1 MKIHKTA
8 SVFSTL
14 FIVILCVSLF
24 TACQR
29 FERIE
34 ASQVERIVVWTY
46 IDEECELNE
55 DDSAK
60 FIELFNSSKYEGKE
74 SDFGTTAEFGI
85 CVYFRDGAYLRAND
99 FACGGMD
106 FEVSLHD
113 SDGNEKEHYYITNE
127 ELYTFVLELTELY
140 RARDTS
146 CP

>member
-1 MKIHKTA
+1 MKIHKLYQFFSA
-8 SVFSTL
+8 LLIVF
-14 FIVILCVSLF
+14 LCVSLF

-34 ASQVERIVVWTY
+34 ASQVERIVVWTHLV
-46 IDEECELNE
+46 EECELNE

-74 SDFGTTAEFGI
+74 SDFGTTPEFGI
-85 CVYFRDGAYLRAND
+85 YIYVRDGTYLYVTD
-99 FACGGMD
+99 FPCGGMD

-113 SDGNEKEHYYITNE
+113 SDRNEKEHYFITNE
-127 ELYTFVLELTELY
+127 ELYAFVLELTELY
-140 RARDTS
+140 RAKDTS